1 MNTTRLRSFGKMK
14 EQMKE
19 TIIVQS
25 FNLIK
30 ELKVIVQRQQLQIS
44 VLVDDVNML
53 KSKIKTLDK

>member
-1 MNTTRLRSFGKMK
+1 MK

-30 ELKVIVQRQQLQIS
+30 ELKIIVQRQQLQIS

>member
-1 MNTTRLRSFGKMK
+1 MK

-30 ELKVIVQRQQLQIS
+30 ELKVIVQRQQLQLDI
-44 VLVDDVNML
+44 LVDDVIKL
-53 KSKIKTLDK
+53 KQKVSTLKK

>member
-1 MNTTRLRSFGKMK
+1 MK

-30 ELKVIVQRQQLQIS
+30 ELKVIVQRQQLQLDI
-44 VLVDDVNML
+44 LVDDVIKL
-53 KSKIKTLDK
+53 KQKVSTLEK

>member
-1 MNTTRLRSFGKMK
+1 MK

-30 ELKVIVQRQQLQIS
+30 ELKIIVQRQQLQIN
-44 VLVDDVNML
+44 VLVDDVNSL
-53 KSKIKTLDK
+53 KSKIKTLEK

>member
-1 MNTTRLRSFGKMK
+1 MK

-30 ELKVIVQRQQLQIS
+30 ELKIIVQRQQLQIN
-44 VLVDDVNML
+44 VLVNDVDML
-53 KSKIKTLDK
+53 KSKIKTKKK

>member
-1 MNTTRLRSFGKMK
+1 MK

-19 TIIVQS
+19 TILVQS

-44 VLVDDVNML
+44 VLVDDVIML
-53 KSKIKTLDK
+53 KGKIKTLEK

>member
-1 MNTTRLRSFGKMK
+1 MRSFSKMK

-53 KSKIKTLDK
+53 KSKIKTYEKWK